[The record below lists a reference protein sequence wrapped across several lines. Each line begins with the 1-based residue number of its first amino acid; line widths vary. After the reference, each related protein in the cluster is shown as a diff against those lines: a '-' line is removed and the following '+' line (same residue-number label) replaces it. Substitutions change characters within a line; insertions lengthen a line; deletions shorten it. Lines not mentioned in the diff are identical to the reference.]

1 MRIHSQQK
9 MCFLIPLLLL
19 AIMLSAAAP
28 ISRLRAMGSN
38 TPLFLPL
45 MTYDSGGQSYS
56 VAVADVNGDGKP
68 DLLMANADGSVRVLL
83 GNGDGT
89 FQSTVSYKSG
99 GAFADSVAVAD
110 VNGDGKPDLLVAN
123 CAEIGVNTCA
133 QGDGV
138 IGVLLGNGDG
148 TFQPVATYRSGGIG
162 AVSVVVA
169 DVNGDGKPDLLVANA
184 CGTSSTCQAGSVG
197 ALLGNGDGTFQ
208 AAVTYPSGMN
218 EAFAVAVA
226 DVNGDGKQDLLVG
239 GGGENDN
246 VGVLLGNGDGTFQ
259 PVVSYSSGGNTALS
273 VAVADVNGDGKPD
286 LLAGNQCDTSSNCA
300 HGLVGVLLGNGDGTF
315 QPAVTYNAGGTG
327 VWSVAVADVNGDGKP
342 DLVMAIAFY
351 NTVAIL
357 LGNGNGTFQAA
368 TTYGSGGILPRSV
381 AVADLNGDGKP
392 DVAVS
397 NFCGSTINC
406 LPGKVGVLLNN
417 SSPLDTTP
425 PVITLSATPKV
436 LWPPNGKR
444 VPVMISGTITD
455 TGSGVNV
462 NSAAY
467 AVKDEYGEVQPRG
480 AITFGPGGAYSFIV
494 LLQASRLGTDLD
506 GRRYTVTVRAKDNAG
521 NGGSR
526 TSVVTVPHES
536 GRLNSHLSGQ
546 FSQRVKALF
555 AGINQ
560 AFTRGEC
567 AVVDEISPISLT
579 MGSSKGA
586 EIRNGI
592 AIDCN
597 CLRAAFN
604 HSASHAQSSDTGGLF
619 CGT

>member
-1 MRIHSQQK
+1 M
-9 MCFLIPLLLL
+9 
-19 AIMLSAAAP
+19 
-28 ISRLRAMGSN
+28 
-38 TPLFLPL
+38 
-45 MTYDSGGQSYS
+45 
-56 VAVADVNGDGKP
+56 
-68 DLLMANADGSVRVLL
+68 
-83 GNGDGT
+83 
-89 FQSTVSYKSG
+89 
-99 GAFADSVAVAD
+99 
-110 VNGDGKPDLLVAN
+110 
-123 CAEIGVNTCA
+123 
-133 QGDGV
+133 
-138 IGVLLGNGDG
+138 
-148 TFQPVATYRSGGIG
+148 
-162 AVSVVVA
+162 
-169 DVNGDGKPDLLVANA
+169 
-184 CGTSSTCQAGSVG
+184 
-197 ALLGNGDGTFQ
+197 
-208 AAVTYPSGMN
+208 
-218 EAFAVAVA
+218 
-226 DVNGDGKQDLLVG
+226 
-239 GGGENDN
+239 
-246 VGVLLGNGDGTFQ
+246 LLGNGDGTFQ
-259 PVVSYSSGGNTALS
+259 PVVSYSSGGNTAL
-273 VAVADVNGDGKPD
+273 
-286 LLAGNQCDTSSNCA
+286 
-300 HGLVGVLLGNGDGTF
+300 
-315 QPAVTYNAGGTG
+315 
-327 VWSVAVADVNGDGKP
+327 SVAVADVNGDGKP

-455 TGSGVNV
+455 TGSGVYV

-480 AITFGPGGAYSFIV
+480 AITFVPGGAYSFIV

>member
-1 MRIHSQQK
+1 MRAEEIVMRIHSQQK

-56 VAVADVNGDGKP
+56 VAVAHVNGDGKP

-148 TFQPVATYRSGGIG
+148 TFQPV
-162 AVSVVVA
+162 
-169 DVNGDGKPDLLVANA
+169 
-184 CGTSSTCQAGSVG
+184 
-197 ALLGNGDGTFQ
+197 
-208 AAVTYPSGMN
+208 
-218 EAFAVAVA
+218 
-226 DVNGDGKQDLLVG
+226 
-239 GGGENDN
+239 
-246 VGVLLGNGDGTFQ
+246 
-259 PVVSYSSGGNTALS
+259 VSYSSGGNTAL
-273 VAVADVNGDGKPD
+273 
-286 LLAGNQCDTSSNCA
+286 
-300 HGLVGVLLGNGDGTF
+300 
-315 QPAVTYNAGGTG
+315 
-327 VWSVAVADVNGDGKP
+327 SVAVADVNGDGKP

-368 TTYGSGGILPRSV
+368 TTCGSGGILPRSV

-455 TGSGVNV
+455 TGSGVNL

>member
-286 LLAGNQCDTSSNCA
+286 L
-300 HGLVGVLLGNGDGTF
+300 
-315 QPAVTYNAGGTG
+315 
-327 VWSVAVADVNGDGKP
+327 
-342 DLVMAIAFY
+342 VMAIAFY

-480 AITFGPGGAYSFIV
+480 AITFVPGGAYSFIV

-586 EIRNGI
+586 EIRNDSPEC
-592 AIDCN
+592 AMCDK
-597 CLRAAFN
+597 
-604 HSASHAQSSDTGGLF
+604 
-619 CGT
+619 